1 LRGWRMDST
10 NDSLLRNVRFLRLW
24 IGQGTSFVGDAVSM
38 VALVVLVVEL
48 TGSASA
54 VGGALAARLLPTIA
68 SPLAGVLADRLDR
81 RIVLVASDL
90 ARAVLVLGLVFARD
104 LATIYLLVFLMGLA
118 RTVFNPTV
126 RAAFPSVVGGGDLTR
141 ANALISGTFST
152 SIMVGPALGGLLVA
166 SIGVDAAFLADAA
179 TYLVSAILLS
189 RVPLPRL
196 RRESEEEEGFVR
208 ELRSGF
214 GYLIGARIPLAIVVG
229 AFLTILTINAT
240 VPAEV
245 FLAKETFGAGDA
257 GYGLL
262 VSLWGGGMVLGSAMM
277 AVLGDRINLVL
288 FYFLSIFVGAF
299 ALVGTGLAPAF
310 VLALGA
316 LTVEG
321 AATGIDNVAT
331 DTILQKRV
339 PEAFLGR
346 VFSIRLLGYSA
357 GEALAYPLGGV
368 LVDAVGPR
376 STYLLAGIATATAGL
391 LVLLALIAVPTRGR
405 EEADQVPQHRA
416 QKRE

>member
-1 LRGWRMDST
+1 MDST
-10 NDSLLRNVRFLRLW
+10 NDSLLRNARFLRLW
-24 IGQGTSFVGDAVSM
+24 IGQGTSFLGDAVSM
-38 VALVVLVVEL
+38 VALVVLVVQI

-54 VGGALAARLLPTIA
+54 VGGALLARLLPTIA
-68 SPLAGVLADRLDR
+68 SPLAGVIADRVDR

-104 LATIYLLVFLMGLA
+104 LATIYILIFLMGLA
-118 RTVFNPTV
+118 RTIFNPTV

-141 ANALISGTFST
+141 ANALIAGTFST

-166 SIGVDAAFLADAA
+166 SIGVDAAFLADAV
-179 TYLVSAILLS
+179 TYLISAILLS
-189 RVPLPRL
+189 TVPLPHP
-196 RRESEEEEGFVR
+196 RRESEEQTGFVR
-208 ELRSGF
+208 DLRSGF
-214 GYLIGARIPLAIVVG
+214 GYLLGARVPLAIVVG

-262 VSLWGGGMVLGSAMM
+262 VSLWGGGMVLGSALM
-277 AVLGDRINLVL
+277 AVLGGRINLVL
-288 FYFLSIFVGAF
+288 LYFVSIFVGAL
-299 ALVGTGLAPAF
+299 ALAGTGLAPAF

-321 AATGIDNVAT
+321 VATGIDNVAT
-331 DTILQKRV
+331 DTILQERV
-339 PEAFLGR
+339 PDAFLGR
-346 VFSIRLLGYSA
+346 VFSIRFLGYSA
-357 GEALAYPLGGV
+357 GEALAYPAGGL

-376 STYLLAGIATATAGL
+376 STYILAGIATAAAGL
-391 LVLLALIAVPTRGR
+391 LVLLAMITIPIKDGAQ
-405 EEADQVPQHRA
+405 ADQVPRHRA
-416 QKRE
+416 EKRE

>member
-1 LRGWRMDST
+1 LSRRGMDST
-10 NDSLLRNVRFLRLW
+10 NDSLFGNARFLRLW

-38 VALVVLVVEL
+38 VALVVLVVEI

-54 VGGALAARLLPTIA
+54 VGGALVARLLPTIA
-68 SPLAGVLADRLDR
+68 SPLAGVVADRVDR
-81 RIVLVASDL
+81 RVVLVASDL

-104 LATIYLLVFLMGLA
+104 LATIYVLVFLMGLA

-166 SIGVDAAFLADAA
+166 TVGVDVAFVLDAV

-189 RVPLPRL
+189 TVPMPRP
-196 RRESEEEEGFVR
+196 RRESEQEAGFVR

-214 GYLIGARIPLAIVVG
+214 GYLLGARVPLAVVVG

-262 VSLWGGGMVLGSAMM
+262 VGLWGGGMVLGSAMM

-288 FYFLSIFVGAF
+288 MYFLSIFVGAS

-310 VLALGA
+310 VLALVA

-331 DTILQKRV
+331 DTILQQRV

-346 VFSIRLLGYSA
+346 VFSIRFLSYSA
-357 GEALAYPLGGV
+357 GEALAYPAGGL

-376 STYLLAGIATATAGL
+376 STYILAGIATAAAGL
-391 LVLLALIAVPTRGR
+391 LVLLAMIAIPIKGGS
-405 EEADQVPQHRA
+405 
-416 QKRE
+416 

>member
-1 LRGWRMDST
+1 MVST
-10 NDSLLRNVRFLRLW
+10 NDALLRNARFLRLW
-24 IGQGTSFVGDAVSM
+24 IGQGTSFLGDAVSM
-38 VALVVLVVEL
+38 VALVVLVVQI

-54 VGGALAARLLPTIA
+54 VGGALLARLLPTIA
-68 SPLAGVLADRLDR
+68 SPLAGVIADRVDR

-104 LATIYLLVFLMGLA
+104 LATIYILIFLLGLA
-118 RTVFNPTV
+118 RTIFNPTV

-141 ANALISGTFST
+141 ANALIAGTFST

-166 SIGVDAAFLADAA
+166 SIGVDAAFLADAV

-189 RVPLPRL
+189 TVPLPHP
-196 RRESEEEEGFVR
+196 RRESEEEAGFVR

-214 GYLIGARIPLAIVVG
+214 GYLLGTRVPLAIVVG

-245 FLAKETFGAGDA
+245 FLAKETFGAGDV

-277 AVLGDRINLVL
+277 AVLGNRINLVL
-288 FYFLSIFVGAF
+288 LYFLSIFMGAS

-310 VLALGA
+310 ILALGA

-346 VFSIRLLGYSA
+346 VFSIRFLAYSA
-357 GEALAYPLGGV
+357 GEALAYPLGGL
-368 LVDAVGPR
+368 LVDTVGPR
-376 STYLLAGIATATAGL
+376 STYILAGIATAAAGL
-391 LVLLALIAVPTRGR
+391 LVLLTVMAAPISGR
-405 EEADQVPQHRA
+405 EQADRVPRGGTE
-416 QKRE
+416 KRE

>member
-1 LRGWRMDST
+1 MVST
-10 NDSLLRNVRFLRLW
+10 NDSLLRNARFLRLW
-24 IGQGTSFVGDAVSM
+24 IGQGTSFLGDAVSM
-38 VALVVLVVEL
+38 VALVVLVVQI

-54 VGGALAARLLPTIA
+54 VGGALLARLLPTIA
-68 SPLAGVLADRLDR
+68 SPLAGVIADRVDR

-104 LATIYLLVFLMGLA
+104 LATIYILIFLMGLA
-118 RTVFNPTV
+118 RTIFNPTV

-141 ANALISGTFST
+141 ANALIAGTFST
-152 SIMVGPALGGLLVA
+152 SIMVGPVLGGLLVA
-166 SIGVDAAFLADAA
+166 SIGVDAAFLADAV
-179 TYLVSAILLS
+179 TYLISAILLS
-189 RVPLPRL
+189 TVPLPYPS
-196 RRESEEEEGFVR
+196 RESEEEEGFVR

-214 GYLIGARIPLAIVVG
+214 AYLLGARVPLAIVVG

-262 VSLWGGGMVLGSAMM
+262 VSLWGGGMVIGSAMM

-288 FYFLSIFVGAF
+288 LYFLSIFVGAC
-299 ALVGTGLAPAF
+299 ALVGTGLAPSF

-346 VFSIRLLGYSA
+346 VFSIRFLGYSA
-357 GEALAYPLGGV
+357 GEALAYPLGGL
-368 LVDAVGPR
+368 LVDAIGPS
-376 STYLLAGIATATAGL
+376 STYLLAGIATAAAGL
-391 LVLLALIAVPTRGR
+391 IVLLVMITIPIRGR
-405 EEADQVPQHRA
+405 
-416 QKRE
+416 

>member
-1 LRGWRMDST
+1 MDST

-24 IGQGTSFVGDAVSM
+24 IAQGASFVGDAVSM
-38 VALVVLVVEL
+38 VALVVLVVEI

-54 VGGALAARLLPTIA
+54 VGGALVARLLPTIA
-68 SPLAGVLADRLDR
+68 SPLAGVLADRVDR
-81 RIVLVASDL
+81 RVVLVASDL
-90 ARAVLVLGLVFARD
+90 ARAVLVLGLVFAKD
-104 LATIYLLVFLMGLA
+104 LATIYVLVFLMGLA

-126 RAAFPSVVGGGDLTR
+126 RAAFPRVVGGGDLTR
-141 ANALISGTFST
+141 ANAFISGTFST
-152 SIMVGPALGGLLVA
+152 SIMVGPALGGVLVA
-166 SIGVDAAFLADAA
+166 SIGVEAAFLADAV

-189 RVPLPRL
+189 TVPLPRP
-196 RRESEEEEGFVR
+196 RRESEEEAGFVR

-214 GYLIGARIPLAIVVG
+214 GYLVGARVPLVIVVG

-262 VSLWGGGMVLGSAMM
+262 VSLWGGGIVLGSAIM
-277 AVLGDRINLVL
+277 AVLGNRINLVL
-288 FYFLSIFVGAF
+288 LYFLSIFLGAF
-299 ALVGTGLAPAF
+299 ALMGTGLAPAF

-331 DTILQKRV
+331 DTILQERV

-346 VFSIRLLGYSA
+346 VFSIRFLGYSA
-357 GEALAYPLGGV
+357 GEAFAYPAGGL

-376 STYLLAGIATATAGL
+376 STYILAGIATAAAGL
-391 LVLLALIAVPTRGR
+391 LVLLAMIAIPIRGR
-405 EEADQVPQHRA
+405 EQADRVPRHHAEKQ
-416 QKRE
+416 E

>member
-1 LRGWRMDST
+1 MVST
-10 NDSLLRNVRFLRLW
+10 NDSLLRNARFLRLW

-38 VALVVLVVEL
+38 VALVVLVVQV
-48 TGSASA
+48 TGSATA
-54 VGGALAARLLPTIA
+54 VGGALVARLLPTIL
-68 SPLAGVLADRLDR
+68 SPLAGVLADRVDR
-81 RIVLVASDL
+81 RRVLVASDL

-104 LATIYLLVFLMGLA
+104 LATIYILIFLMGLA
-118 RTVFNPTV
+118 RTIFNPTV

-141 ANALISGTFST
+141 ANALIAGTFST
-152 SIMVGPALGGLLVA
+152 SIMVGPVLGGLLVA
-166 SIGVDAAFLADAA
+166 SIGVDAAFLADAV
-179 TYLVSAILLS
+179 TYLISAILLS
-189 RVPLPRL
+189 TVPLPHPSRD
-196 RRESEEEEGFVR
+196 SEEEGFVR

-214 GYLIGARIPLAIVVG
+214 DYLLGARVPLAIVVG

-245 FLAKETFGAGDA
+245 FLAKETFGTGDA

-288 FYFLSIFVGAF
+288 LYFLSVFVGAS

-321 AATGIDNVAT
+321 AATGVDNVAT

-346 VFSIRLLGYSA
+346 VFSIRFLGYSA
-357 GEALAYPLGGV
+357 GEALAYPLGGL

-376 STYLLAGIATATAGL
+376 STYLLAGIATAAAGL
-391 LVLLALIAVPTRGR
+391 LVLLALIAVATKGWG
-405 EEADQVPQHRA
+405 EANRAPQHRA
-416 QKRE
+416 EKRE

>member
-1 LRGWRMDST
+1 VAG
-10 NDSLLRNVRFLRLW
+10 
-24 IGQGTSFVGDAVSM
+24 
-38 VALVVLVVEL
+38 ALVA
-48 TGSASA
+48 G
-54 VGGALAARLLPTIA
+54 LLPTIA
-68 SPLAGVLADRLDR
+68 SPLAGVIADRLDR
-81 RIVLVASDL
+81 RIILVATDL
-90 ARAVLVLGLVFARD
+90 ARTVLVLGLVFARD
-104 LATIYLLVFLMGLA
+104 LATIYILVFLMGLA
-118 RTVFNPTV
+118 RTIFNPTV

-141 ANALISGTFST
+141 ANAIISGTFSI
-152 SIMVGPALGGLLVA
+152 SIMVGPAVGGLLVA
-166 SIGVDAAFLADAA
+166 SVGVDAAFLADAV

-189 RVPLPRL
+189 TVPLPRPQ
-196 RRESEEEEGFVR
+196 RESGEEAGFVR

-214 GYLIGARIPLAIVVG
+214 GYLLGARVPLAIVVG

-277 AVLGDRINLVL
+277 AVLGNRINLVL
-288 FYFLSIFVGAF
+288 LYFLSIFVGAS

-310 VLALGA
+310 VLALVA

-331 DTILQKRV
+331 DTILQQRV

-346 VFSIRLLGYSA
+346 VFSIRFLGYSA
-357 GEALAYPLGGV
+357 GEALAYPAGGL
-368 LVDAVGPR
+368 LVDTVGPR
-376 STYLLAGIATATAGL
+376 STYILAGIATAAAGL
-391 LVLLALIAVPTRGR
+391 LVLLAMVTLPIRGGAQ
-405 EEADQVPQHRA
+405 ADQVPRHRA
-416 QKRE
+416 EKRE

>member
-1 LRGWRMDST
+1 MVST
-10 NDSLLRNVRFLRLW
+10 NDSLLRNARFLRLW
-24 IGQGTSFVGDAVSM
+24 IGQGTSFLGDAVSM
-38 VALVVLVVEL
+38 VALVVLVVQI

-54 VGGALAARLLPTIA
+54 VGGALLARLLPTIA
-68 SPLAGVLADRLDR
+68 SPLAGVIADRVDR

-104 LATIYLLVFLMGLA
+104 LATIYILIFLMGLA
-118 RTVFNPTV
+118 RTIFNPTV

-141 ANALISGTFST
+141 ANALIAGTFST
-152 SIMVGPALGGLLVA
+152 SIMVGPVLGGLLVA
-166 SIGVDAAFLADAA
+166 SIGVDAAFLADAV
-179 TYLVSAILLS
+179 TYLISAILLS
-189 RVPLPRL
+189 TVPLPYPS
-196 RRESEEEEGFVR
+196 RESEEEEGFVR

-214 GYLIGARIPLAIVVG
+214 AYLLGARVPLAIVVG

-262 VSLWGGGMVLGSAMM
+262 VSLWGGSMVLGSAMM

-288 FYFLSIFVGAF
+288 LYFLSIFVGAS

-346 VFSIRLLGYSA
+346 VFSIRFLGYSA
-357 GEALAYPLGGV
+357 GEALAYPLGGL
-368 LVDAVGPR
+368 LVDAVGPS
-376 STYLLAGIATATAGL
+376 STYLLAGIATAAAGL
-391 LVLLALIAVPTRGR
+391 IVLLVMITIPIRGR
-405 EEADQVPQHRA
+405 
-416 QKRE
+416 

>member
-1 LRGWRMDST
+1 MDST
-10 NDSLLRNVRFLRLW
+10 NDPLLRNVRFLRLW

-38 VALVVLVVEL
+38 VALVVLVVQI

-54 VGGALAARLLPTIA
+54 VGGALLARLLPTIA
-68 SPLAGVLADRLDR
+68 SPLAGVLADRIDR
-81 RIVLVASDL
+81 RAVLVASDL
-90 ARAVLVLGLVFARD
+90 ARAVLVLGLVFASD
-104 LATIYLLVFLMGLA
+104 LAAIYILIFLMGLA
-118 RTVFNPTV
+118 RTIFNPTV

-141 ANALISGTFST
+141 ANALIAGTFST
-152 SIMVGPALGGLLVA
+152 SIMVGPVLGGLLVA
-166 SIGVDAAFLADAA
+166 SIGVDAAFLADAV

-189 RVPLPRL
+189 TISLPHP
-196 RRESEEEEGFVR
+196 RRESEEEGFVR

-214 GYLIGARIPLAIVVG
+214 GYLLGARVPLAIVVG
-229 AFLTILTINAT
+229 AFITILTINAT

-288 FYFLSIFVGAF
+288 LYFLSIFVGAS
-299 ALVGTGLAPAF
+299 ALVGTGLAPSF

-339 PEAFLGR
+339 PDAFLGR
-346 VFSIRLLGYSA
+346 VFSIRFLGYSA
-357 GEALAYPLGGV
+357 GEALAYPLGGL

-376 STYLLAGIATATAGL
+376 STYLLAGIATAGAGL
-391 LVLLALIAVPTRGR
+391 LVLLALIAVPTRSR
-405 EEADQVPQHRA
+405 EEANQVPQHRA
-416 QKRE
+416 EKRE